1 MAVNPSTLHS
11 VIMNSVIL
19 PAAAGG
25 AYRASRT
32 NRAFDHAPR
41 RRWQA
46 VRQTAIAFAV
56 AGTLPAW
63 AQGTM
68 NEAAGSLDRQP
79 STIERSRGI
88 DGNGL
93 DLLPLNGS
101 NSNLPMTSS
110 RVLSAQID
118 NANYAANAKI
128 GLVRVSVAQNSVPAD
143 GQTPAR
149 LSITLLDYN
158 GQPISGDAVVTV
170 EASAG
175 RIQIP
180 GAPTDEFGPGAKD
193 ADRLSRGVQ
202 IKVVNGQAEVLLLAP
217 FQPQDVTV
225 RITAGRA
232 QAQGVISFVPELR
245 EMLAVGLVEGIIK
258 FDSKSPLQLTD
269 ARRDDGFEREIR
281 SFSSSSSD
289 GRRYSAMRTAFFL
302 KGKIKGD
309 ALLTMAY
316 DSDKATY
323 ERLFRS
329 IRPDDYYAVYG
340 DASIR
345 GFEAQSTSK
354 LYVRIDKDRSY
365 LLYGDF
371 NTGAGFSQV
380 SGGGN
385 VASVRKRDLGNY
397 SRTMNG
403 VRGHYDENGILLNG
417 FVTRDSLLQFVE
429 EFAGQ
434 GISGPFAVSKRD
446 AVVGTEKVEIITRDR
461 YQPAVILATET
472 LQRGGDYSFEPF
484 SGRILLNQP
493 LPSVDA
499 NGNPKS
505 LRVTYEVE
513 SNGESFWVYGIDGQV
528 RLNEQTEVG
537 GSYVKDKNP
546 YAPYTL
552 TSANASYKPG
562 EKTTIVAEVARSQ
575 SVLASAN
582 GLGTSIA
589 GNPYSLQPQFGNT
602 PATGSLE
609 EIDGTAW
616 RVEALH
622 NDESLQARFYY
633 GRSDPYFNNPS
644 ASLAQGR
651 EEGALKVTKRL
662 TDQWAIYAQA
672 THTAHQ
678 TAGASRDAIALGTAY
693 DVTDRLNVD
702 VALTHTDEK
711 AGDYANALLSSGSGL
726 VVDPSPSVG
735 FGYGSSLINAQT
747 GYGYNGTN
755 YGLAGVDYNTTGV
768 RLRTTYRATDRID
781 LFGEYEHSIDGDTQQ
796 RAALGAAYRFSEVG
810 RLYGKYEWMTGLSS
824 PQAANGVYD
833 SNAFVFGADTQY
845 LPNQRVFS
853 EYRLRDSL
861 GGEQLQSAS
870 GLRNG
875 WNLSETVKVA
885 TTAEYLRIY
894 RGQAQDAYAL
904 TGAIEWRPNDLWLLS
919 NRLEWRRL
927 KDKPGEGAAAPALA
941 GNDTWL
947 SIVSVA
953 RKINR
958 DWTFLGRNYLLYT
971 DNRGHVGNRHED
983 KLQLGA
989 AYRDTDTNRLNV
1001 LMRYEYWTQR
1011 DRSGTAV
1018 YLPTYGSNG
1027 SAYYPGDP
1035 YGTNNEGFDKH
1046 IVSAHAEYH
1055 PSRPWWFGGRAAAKS
1070 QRDYFDGRSDTYQA
1084 YLLGGR
1090 VTYDITK
1097 RWDLSGLASVMY
1109 SPQGHAAQHALG
1121 LEAGYQV
1128 QDNLW
1133 LSAGYNWRGFR
1144 DRDLTGSDY
1153 TNQGFYIRV
1162 RFKFDE
1168 NLFAGNDK
1176 LRNPALDR

>member
-1 MAVNPSTLHS
+1 MHS
-11 VIMNSVIL
+11 VFH
-19 PAAAGG
+19 ATAGD
-25 AYRASRT
+25 RA
-32 NRAFDHAPR
+32 R
-41 RRWQA
+41 RSSANGVR
-46 VRQTAIAFAV
+46 VMRQTAVALAV
-56 AGTLPAW
+56 AGAMPVW
-63 AQGTM
+63 AQGVL
-68 NEAAGSLDRQP
+68 NEGRTSFDTQPVAFENSL
-79 STIERSRGI
+79 GVH
-88 DGNGL
+88 GNGL
-93 DLLPLNGS
+93 DLQPLNAN
-101 NSNLPMTSS
+101 NSNLPPTGS
-110 RVLSAQID
+110 RVLNAQIGD
-118 NANYAANAKI
+118 SNYAENAKV
-128 GLVRVSVAQNSVPAD
+128 GLIRVTVAQNSLPAD

-149 LSITLLDYN
+149 LSIQLLDFN
-158 GQPISGDAVVTV
+158 GQPVKGTAFVTM
-170 EASAG
+170 EATAG
-175 RIQIP
+175 RFLIS
-180 GAPTDEFGPGAKD
+180 GAPTDETGPGSGD
-193 ADRLSRGVQ
+193 ADRISRGTQV
-202 IKVVNGQAEVLLLAP
+202 KVVDGQADVLLLAP

-225 RITAGRA
+225 RMTAGRA

-281 SFSSSSSD
+281 SFSSSSND

-316 DSDKATY
+316 DSDKAVY
-323 ERLFRS
+323 DRLFRS

-340 DASIR
+340 DSSIR

-365 LLYGDF
+365 LLFGDF
-371 NTGAGFSQV
+371 NTGTGFSQV
-380 SGGGN
+380 TGGGN

-403 VRGHYDENGILLNG
+403 MRGHYDENGVLLNG
-417 FVTRDSLLQFVE
+417 FVTKDSLLQLVE

-434 GISGPFAVSKRD
+434 GISGPFAVSKRN
-446 AVVGTEKVEIITRDR
+446 AVAGTEKVEIITRDR
-461 YQPAVILATET
+461 YQPAVILSVET

-493 LPSVDA
+493 LPSVDS

-513 SNGESFWVYGIDGQV
+513 SDGEKFWVYGMDGQV
-528 RLNEQTEVG
+528 RLGERSEVG

-552 TSANASYKPG
+552 TSANVSFNPTD
-562 EKTTIVAEVARSQ
+562 KTTIVAEVARSQ
-575 SVLASAN
+575 SVLGN
-582 GLGTSIA
+582 GLGTSLQ
-589 GNPYSLQPQFGNT
+589 GNPYSLQPQFG
-602 PATGSLE
+602 PAPAAGALD
-609 EIDGTAW
+609 EINGTAW

-622 NDESLQARFYY
+622 NDDTVQARFFY

-651 EEGALKVTKRL
+651 EEGALRVTKRL
-662 TDQWAIYAQA
+662 GDQWAVYAEA
-672 THTAHQ
+672 THSAHQ
-678 TAGASRDAIALGTAY
+678 TAGASRDALALGASH

-711 AGDYANALLSSGSGL
+711 PGQYANALISAGSGL
-726 VVDPSPSVG
+726 VVNPSPSVG
-735 FGYGSSLINAQT
+735 FGYGSSMLNAQT

-755 YGLAGVDYNTTGV
+755 YGLAGVAYTSTGV
-768 RLRTTYRATDRID
+768 RIRSNYRVTDKID
-781 LFGEYEHSIDGDTQQ
+781 LFGEYEHSIDGDSYQ

-810 RLYGKYEWMTGLSS
+810 RLYGKYEWMSGLSS
-824 PQAANGVYD
+824 PQAANGIYD

-853 EYRLRDSL
+853 EYRLRDSV
-861 GGEQLQSAS
+861 GGQQLQSAS

-875 WNLSETVKVA
+875 WNISETVKIA
-885 TTAEYLRIY
+885 TSAEYLRVY

-927 KDKPGEGAAAPALA
+927 KDRPGEGSAAPALA

-947 SIVSVA
+947 SIISVA

-958 DWTFLGRNYLLYT
+958 DWTFLGRNYLLLT
-971 DNRGHVGNRHED
+971 DNRGHAGNLHED
-983 KLQLGA
+983 KLQLGV

-1001 LMRYEYWTQR
+1001 LARYEYWTQR
-1011 DRSGTAV
+1011 DRSGLNT
-1018 YLPTYGSNG
+1018 YLPTYGSDG
-1027 SAYYPGDP
+1027 PAYYPGDP
-1035 YGTNNEGFDKH
+1035 YSSNNEGFDKH
-1046 IVSAHAEYH
+1046 IVSLHAEYH

-1070 QRDYFDGRSDTYQA
+1070 QRDYFDGRSDAYRA

-1097 RWDLSGLASVMY
+1097 RWDISGLASVHY
-1109 SPQGHAAQHALG
+1109 SPQGHATQHALG
-1121 LEAGYQV
+1121 FEAGYQV

-1133 LSAGYNWRGFR
+1133 VSAGYNWRGFR

-1153 TNQGFYIRV
+1153 TNQGFYVRV

-1176 LRNPALDR
+1176 LRNPTLDR

>member
-1 MAVNPSTLHS
+1 MRVNPSFIKKPVMSSMFH
-11 VIMNSVIL
+11 
-19 PAAAGG
+19 AAMHACHC
-25 AYRASRT
+25 SRLSSGK
-32 NRAFDHAPR
+32 NMRSMRH
-41 RRWQA
+41 
-46 VRQTAIAFAV
+46 TAIALAV
-56 AGTLPAW
+56 AGAMPVW
-63 AQGTM
+63 AQGVM
-68 NEAAGSLDRQP
+68 NEGRSSFDARPAAFENS
-79 STIERSRGI
+79 SGI
-88 DGNGL
+88 MGNGL
-93 DLLPLNGS
+93 DLQPLNTN
-101 NSNLPMTSS
+101 NSNLPITSS
-110 RVLSAQID
+110 RVLNAQLGD
-118 NANYAANAKI
+118 TNYAENAKVGMI
-128 GLVRVSVAQNSVPAD
+128 RVAVAQNSLPAD

-149 LSITLLDYN
+149 LTIQLLDFN
-158 GQPISGDAVVTV
+158 GQPVKGAAFVTV
-170 EASAG
+170 EATAG

-180 GAPTDEFGPGAKD
+180 GAATDETGPGSVD
-193 ADRLSRGVQ
+193 ADRISRGTQV
-202 IKVVNGQAEVLLLAP
+202 KVVDGRAEVLLLAP

-225 RITAGRA
+225 RMTAGRA

-316 DSDKATY
+316 DSDKDTY

-340 DASIR
+340 DSSVR

-365 LLYGDF
+365 MLFGDF
-371 NTGAGFSQV
+371 NTGDGFSQV

-403 VRGHYDENGILLNG
+403 VRGHYDENGVLLNG
-417 FVTRDSLLQFVE
+417 FVTKDSLLQLVE
-429 EFAGQ
+429 EFPGQ

-446 AVVGTEKVEIITRDR
+446 AVAGTEKVEIITRDR
-461 YQPAVILATET
+461 YQPAVILSVET

-493 LPSVDA
+493 LASVDM

-513 SNGESFWVYGIDGQV
+513 SNGEKFWVYGVDGQV
-528 RLNEQTEVG
+528 RLGERTEVG

-552 TSANASYKPG
+552 TSANVSFNPT

-575 SVLASAN
+575 SVLGN
-582 GLGTSIA
+582 GLGTSLN
-589 GNPYSLQPQFGNT
+589 GNPYSLQPQFG
-602 PATGSLE
+602 PAPTVGALE
-609 EIDGTAW
+609 EIDGNAW
-616 RVEALH
+616 RVEAVH
-622 NDESLQARFYY
+622 NDESLQARFFY

-662 TDQWAIYAQA
+662 GEQWAVYAEA
-672 THTAHQ
+672 NHSAHQ
-678 TAGASRDAIALGTAY
+678 TAGASRDALALGAAY

-711 AGDYANALLSSGSGL
+711 AGDYANALMSSGSGL
-726 VVDPSPSVG
+726 VVNPSPSVG
-735 FGYGSSLINAQT
+735 FGYGSSMLNSQT

-755 YGLAGVDYNTTGV
+755 YGLAGVDYNSTGV
-768 RLRTTYRATDRID
+768 RIRSNYRATDKID
-781 LFGEYEHSIDGDTQQ
+781 LFGEYEHGIDGDSYQ

-810 RLYGKYEWMTGLSS
+810 RLYGKYEWMSGLSS

-853 EYRLRDSL
+853 EYRLRDSV
-861 GGEQLQSAS
+861 GGDQLQSAS

-875 WNLSETVKVA
+875 WNLSETVKIA
-885 TTAEYLRIY
+885 TSAEYLRVY

-904 TGAIEWRPNDLWLLS
+904 TGAVEWRPNDLWLLS

-927 KDKPGEGAAAPALA
+927 KDRPGEGSAAPALA

-958 DWTFLGRNYLLYT
+958 DWTFLGRNYLLFT
-971 DNRGHVGNRHED
+971 DNRGHTGNLHED
-983 KLQLGA
+983 KLQLGV

-1001 LMRYEYWTQR
+1001 LARYEYWTQR
-1011 DRSGTAV
+1011 DKSGLNT
-1018 YLPTYGSNG
+1018 YLPTYGSDG
-1027 SAYYPGDP
+1027 SSYYPGDP
-1035 YGTNNEGFDKH
+1035 YSRNNEGFDKH
-1046 IVSAHAEYH
+1046 IVSVHAEYH

-1070 QRDYFDGRSDTYQA
+1070 QRDYFDGRSDAYRA

-1097 RWDLSGLASVMY
+1097 RWDISGLASVMY
-1109 SPQGHAAQHALG
+1109 SPQGHATQHALG
-1121 LEAGYQV
+1121 MEAGYQV

-1133 LSAGYNWRGFR
+1133 ISAGYNWRGFR

-1153 TNQGFYIRV
+1153 TNQGFYVRV

-1168 NLFAGNDK
+1168 NLFAGSDK
-1176 LRNPALDR
+1176 VRNPTLDR

>member
-1 MAVNPSTLHS
+1 MPSDIIFRRSAGRGLRVMRRTALALAVS
-11 VIMNSVIL
+11 
-19 PAAAGG
+19 G
-25 AYRASRT
+25 AM
-32 NRAFDHAPR
+32 P
-41 RRWQA
+41 
-46 VRQTAIAFAV
+46 AFAQSV
-56 AGTLPAW
+56 AHSGPGYLEPAPS
-63 AQGTM
+63 AI
-68 NEAAGSLDRQP
+68 EGS
-79 STIERSRGI
+79 SGI
-88 DGNGL
+88 MGNGL
-93 DLLPLNGS
+93 DLLPLNS
-101 NSNLPMTSS
+101 TNSNLPATSS
-110 RVLSAQID
+110 RVLPAQIGDANYMD
-118 NANYAANAKI
+118 NAKV
-128 GLVRVSVAQNSVPAD
+128 GMLRVSVAQNSLPAD

-149 LSITLLDYN
+149 MTINVLDYD
-158 GQPISGDAVVTV
+158 GKPVKGETFVTV
-170 EASAG
+170 EATAG

-180 GAPTDEFGPGAKD
+180 GAATDEFGPGKTD
-193 ADRLSRGVQ
+193 VDRISRGTQV
-202 IKVVNGQAEVLLLAP
+202 KVVDGKAEVLLLAP
-217 FQPQDVTV
+217 FEPQDVTV
-225 RITAGRA
+225 RMTAGRA

-245 EMLAVGLVEGIIK
+245 EMLAVGLIEGIIK

-269 ARRDDGFEREIR
+269 ARRDDGFEREIT
-281 SFSSSSSD
+281 SFSHSSSD
-289 GRRYSAMRTAFFL
+289 GKRYNAMRTAFFL

-316 DSDKATY
+316 DSDKDTY

-340 DASIR
+340 DSSIR

-365 LLYGDF
+365 VLFGDF
-371 NTGAGFSQV
+371 NTGDGFSQV

-397 SRTMNG
+397 SRSVTG
-403 VRGHYDENGILLNG
+403 ARGHYDENGVLLNG
-417 FVTRDSLLQFVE
+417 FVTKDSLVQLVE
-429 EFAGQ
+429 EFPGQ

-446 AVVGTEKVEIITRDR
+446 AVAGTEKVEIITRDR
-461 YQPAVILATET
+461 YQPAVILAVET

-493 LPSVDA
+493 LPSVDV

-513 SNGESFWVYGIDGQV
+513 SNGEKFWVYGIDGQV
-528 RLNEQTEVG
+528 RLGERVEVG
-537 GSYVKDKNP
+537 GSYAKDKNP

-552 TSANASYKPG
+552 MSANASFNPS

-575 SVLASAN
+575 SVLGDGN
-582 GLGTSIA
+582 TLGNSLF
-589 GNPYSLQPQFGNT
+589 GNPYSLQQQFGQP
-602 PATGSLE
+602 PATGGVLQE
-609 EIDGTAW
+609 VDGNAW

-622 NDESLQARFYY
+622 NDDTLQARFYY

-662 TDQWAIYAQA
+662 TDQWALYAEGN
-672 THTAHQ
+672 HSKHRTAK
-678 TAGASRDAIALGTAY
+678 ASRDALALGAAY
-693 DVTDRLNVD
+693 AVNERLDLD

-711 AGDYANALLSSGSGL
+711 AGDYANALVSSGSGL
-726 VVDPSPSVG
+726 LVDPSPSVG

-747 GYGYNGTN
+747 GYGYGGTN
-755 YGLAGVDYNTTGV
+755 YGLAGVDYQSTGLRV
-768 RLRTTYRATDRID
+768 RANYRATERID
-781 LFGEYEHSIDGDTQQ
+781 LFGEYEHSIDGDSYQ
-796 RAALGAAYRFSEVG
+796 RAALGAAWRFSEVG
-810 RLYGKYEWMTGLSS
+810 RLYGKYEWMSGLSS
-824 PQAANGVYD
+824 PQAANGIYD

-853 EYRLRDSL
+853 EYRLRDSI

-885 TTAEYLRIY
+885 TSAEYLRVY

-927 KDKPGEGAAAPALA
+927 KDREGEGANAPALA

-971 DNRGHVGNRHED
+971 DNRGHAGNLHED
-983 KLQLGA
+983 KLQLGV

-1001 LMRYEYWTQR
+1001 LARYEYWTQR
-1011 DRSGTAV
+1011 DKSGLNS
-1018 YLPTYGSNG
+1018 YLPSYGSDG
-1027 SAYYPGDP
+1027 EAYYPGDP
-1035 YGTNNEGFDKH
+1035 AGSNNEGFDKH
-1046 IVSAHAEYH
+1046 IVSVHAEYH
-1055 PSRPWWFGGRAAAKS
+1055 PSRPWWFGGRFAAKS
-1070 QRDYFDGRSDTYQA
+1070 QRDYFDGRSDAYRA

-1097 RWDLSGLASVMY
+1097 RWDISGLASILY
-1109 SPQGHAAQHALG
+1109 SPQGNARQHALG
-1121 LEAGYQV
+1121 LEAGYQL

-1153 TNQGFYIRV
+1153 TNQGFYIRI

-1176 LRNPALDR
+1176 VRNTALDR